1 MLADSYAQHF
11 CLIRVEH
18 FKPVS
23 PEIDLVARRRNF
35 PAGVAKQTGKSRD
48 GLRGAFAELNAE
60 QNKVVL
66 EVANTGANFGR
77 VLETQLLYSKK
88 KQEAPGFPIFP
99 HSKRILEVPLNAKVE
114 GENLPVTVLLTFQ
127 NFKVEE
133 KLQRAPAVAAAT
145 KPTTEGTESRRGN
158 P

>member
-1 MLADSYAQHF
+1 M
-11 CLIRVEH
+11 
-18 FKPVS
+18 
-23 PEIDLVARRRNF
+23 RRRLVQTVVGL
-35 PAGVAKQTGKSRD
+35 AEEKVA
-48 GLRGAFAELNAE
+48 
-60 QNKVVL
+60 
-66 EVANTGANFGR
+66 
-77 VLETQLLYSKK
+77 
-88 KQEAPGFPIFP
+88 
-99 HSKRILEVPLNAKVE
+99 